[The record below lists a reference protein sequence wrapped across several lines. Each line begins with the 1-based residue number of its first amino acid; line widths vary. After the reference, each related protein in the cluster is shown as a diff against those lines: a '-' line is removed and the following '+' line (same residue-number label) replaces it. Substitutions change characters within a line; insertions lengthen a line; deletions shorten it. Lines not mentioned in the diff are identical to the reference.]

1 MTELTNYLINLPTL
15 EIVGLVSGI
24 GCVWLLIKENI
35 WTFPVGLIYAA
46 VSVVIFA
53 QGKLYADVMLNAYYV
68 GMNAYGWYYW
78 LYGGKRSASNH
89 LSISRMPFSLIPS
102 LTAITVIGA
111 LGMGWTLDTITDA
124 SLPYWDSIT
133 TSGSFLAMWMT
144 ARKYIENWFVWL
156 FVDIISTVIY
166 LAKGIELY
174 SILYALYM
182 VMAILGWIKWKRNFS
197 SNQ

>member
-89 LSISRMPFSLIPS
+89 LSISRMPVSLIPS

-133 TSGSFLAMWMT
+133 TCGSFLAMWMT